1 MYVCIAEIARLS
13 EELNALKGSEEDR
26 SPMSHD
32 ASSSSWSAPTS
43 ATTSTS
49 TSGQPIAVLETEDLW
64 LGVQVDTNT
73 CGFLKMYV
81 CMYVCM
87 YEQRYRQAVRDSQ
100 ESLCILLSEEMDLQL
115 QQQVIYIHT

>member
-1 MYVCIAEIARLS
+1 MYDCMYVCIAEIARLS

-32 ASSSSWSAPTS
+32 ASSSSWSAPTTTS

-49 TSGQPIAVLETEDLW
+49 TSGQPIAALETEDLW

-81 CMYVCM
+81 CMYACM
-87 YEQRYRQAVRDSQ
+87 NSDIGRLCAIVR
-100 ESLCILLSEEMDLQL
+100 SLC
-115 QQQVIYIHT
+115 VFYCRKKWIYNCSNR